1 MENLENTLKELMLEF
16 ESSGMGIDDFVKSK
30 LASSGRIDAAECA
43 EEIISTLTAIDEKF
57 VSLQKMKADGYN
69 REEWLRSEVDEAV
82 AELSPAQAGELLAS
96 ATDTLNDT
104 DETATANPYS
114 ALDAAFIIRDLDD
127 ALVKNT
133 CDNLAEEK

>member
-30 LASSGRIDAAECA
+30 LASSGRNDAAECA

-57 VSLQKMKADGYN
+57 ASLQKMKADGYN
-69 REEWLRSEVDEAV
+69 RKEWLRGEVDEAV
-82 AELSPAQAGELLAS
+82 AELSPEQAGELIAS
-96 ATDTLNDT
+96 ATNTLNDT

-127 ALVKNT
+127 ALVKNS

>member
-30 LASSGRIDAAECA
+30 LASSGRIDAAKCA

-57 VSLQKMKADGYN
+57 TSLQKMKADGYN
-69 REEWLRSEVDEAV
+69 REEWLRGEVDEAV
-82 AELSPAQAGELLAS
+82 AELSPEQAGELIAS
-96 ATDTLNDT
+96 ATNTLNDT

-127 ALVKNT
+127 ALVKNS

>member
-30 LASSGRIDAAECA
+30 LASSGRNDAAECA

-57 VSLQKMKADGYN
+57 TSLQKMKADGYN
-69 REEWLRSEVDEAV
+69 RKEWLRGEVDEAV
-82 AELSPAQAGELLAS
+82 AELSPEQAGELIAS
-96 ATDTLNDT
+96 ATNTLNDT

>member
-16 ESSGMGIDDFVKSK
+16 ESSGMSIDDFVKSK
-30 LASSGRIDAAECA
+30 LASSGRNDAAECA

-57 VSLQKMKADGYN
+57 TSLQKMKADGYN

-82 AELSPAQAGELLAS
+82 AELSPEQAGELIAS
-96 ATDTLNDT
+96 ATNTLNDT

-114 ALDAAFIIRDLDD
+114 ALDVAFIIRDLDD

>member
-30 LASSGRIDAAECA
+30 LASSGRNDAAECA

-57 VSLQKMKADGYN
+57 ASLQKMKADGYN

-82 AELSPAQAGELLAS
+82 AELSPEQAGELIAS
-96 ATDTLNDT
+96 ATNTLNDT
-104 DETATANPYS
+104 DDTATANPYS

-127 ALVKNT
+127 ALVKNS
-133 CDNLAEEK
+133 CDNLVEEK

>member
-30 LASSGRIDAAECA
+30 LASSGRNDAAECA

-57 VSLQKMKADGYN
+57 SSLQKMKADGYN
-69 REEWLRSEVDEAV
+69 REEWLRGEVDEAV
-82 AELSPAQAGELLAS
+82 AELSPEQAGELIAS
-96 ATDTLNDT
+96 ATNTLNDT

-127 ALVKNT
+127 ALIKNT

>member
-30 LASSGRIDAAECA
+30 LASSGRNDAAECA

-57 VSLQKMKADGYN
+57 TSLQKMKADGYN
-69 REEWLRSEVDEAV
+69 RKEWLRGEVDEAV
-82 AELSPAQAGELLAS
+82 AELSPEQAGELIAS
-96 ATDTLNDT
+96 ATNTLNDT

-133 CDNLAEEK
+133 CDSLAEEK

>member
-16 ESSGMGIDDFVKSK
+16 EISGMGIDDFVKSK

-57 VSLQKMKADGYN
+57 VSLQKMKANGYN

-82 AELSPAQAGELLAS
+82 AELSPEQAGELLTA
-96 ATDTLNDT
+96 ATDSLNNA
-104 DETATANPYS
+104 DEPTPSNTYS
-114 ALDAAFIIRDLDD
+114 ALDAAFIIHDLDD

>member
-30 LASSGRIDAAECA
+30 LASSGRNDAAECA

-57 VSLQKMKADGYN
+57 TSLQKMKADGYN

-82 AELSPAQAGELLAS
+82 AELSPEQAGELLTA
-96 ATDTLNDT
+96 ATDSLNNA
-104 DETATANPYS
+104 DEPTPSAAYS

>member
-30 LASSGRIDAAECA
+30 LASSGRNDAAECA

-57 VSLQKMKADGYN
+57 TSLQKMKADGYN

-82 AELSPAQAGELLAS
+82 AELSPEQAGELLTA
-96 ATDTLNDT
+96 ATDTLNNA
-104 DETATANPYS
+104 DEPTPSAAYS

-133 CDNLAEEK
+133 CDNLAEEN

>member
-30 LASSGRIDAAECA
+30 LASSGRNDAAECA

-57 VSLQKMKADGYN
+57 ASLQKMKADGYN
-69 REEWLRSEVDEAV
+69 REEWLRGEVDEAV
-82 AELSPAQAGELLAS
+82 AELSPEQAGELLTA
-96 ATDTLNDT
+96 ATDTLNNA
-104 DETATANPYS
+104 DEPTPSAAYS

-127 ALVKNT
+127 ALVKNS

>member
-57 VSLQKMKADGYN
+57 ASLQKMKSEGYN
-69 REEWLRSEVDEAV
+69 REEWLRGKVDEAV
-82 AELSPAQAGELLAS
+82 SELSPEQAGELLTA
-96 ATDTLNDT
+96 ATDSLNNA
-104 DETATANPYS
+104 DEPTPVNAYS

-133 CDNLAEEK
+133 CEHLSEEK

>member
-30 LASSGRIDAAECA
+30 LASSGRNDAAECA

-57 VSLQKMKADGYN
+57 ISLQKIKADGYN

-82 AELSPAQAGELLAS
+82 SELSPEQAGELLTA
-96 ATDTLNDT
+96 ATDSLNNA
-104 DETATANPYS
+104 DEPTPSNTYS
-114 ALDAAFIIRDLDD
+114 ALDAAFIIRNLDD

>member
-30 LASSGRIDAAECA
+30 LASSGRNDAAECA

-57 VSLQKMKADGYN
+57 TSLQKMKADGYN
-69 REEWLRSEVDEAV
+69 REEWLRGEVDEAV
-82 AELSPAQAGELLAS
+82 SELSPEQAGELLTA
-96 ATDTLNDT
+96 ATDSLNNA
-104 DETATANPYS
+104 DEPTTANSYS

>member
-30 LASSGRIDAAECA
+30 LASSGRNDAAECA

-57 VSLQKMKADGYN
+57 TSLQKMKADGYN
-69 REEWLRSEVDEAV
+69 REEWLRNEVDEAV
-82 AELSPAQAGELLAS
+82 AELSPEQVGELLTA
-96 ATDTLNDT
+96 ATDTLNNA
-104 DETATANPYS
+104 DEPTPSAAYS

>member
-30 LASSGRIDAAECA
+30 LASSGRNDAAECA

-57 VSLQKMKADGYN
+57 TSLQKMKADGYN

-82 AELSPAQAGELLAS
+82 AELSPEQAGELIAS
-96 ATDTLNDT
+96 ATNTLNDT

-127 ALVKNT
+127 ALVKNS

>member
-16 ESSGMGIDDFVKSK
+16 ESSGMSIDDFVKSK
-30 LASSGRIDAAECA
+30 LASSGRNDAAECA

-57 VSLQKMKADGYN
+57 TSLQKMKADGYN

-82 AELSPAQAGELLAS
+82 AELSPEQAGELIAS
-96 ATDTLNDT
+96 ATNTLNDT

>member
-30 LASSGRIDAAECA
+30 LASSGRNDAAECA
-43 EEIISTLTAIDEKF
+43 EEIISTLNAIVEKF
-57 VSLQKMKADGYN
+57 ASLQKMYADGYN
-69 REEWLRSEVDEAV
+69 RVEWLRNEVDEAV
-82 AELSPAQAGELLAS
+82 AELSPEQVGELLTA
-96 ATDTLNDT
+96 ATDTLNNA
-104 DETATANPYS
+104 DEPTPSAAYS

-133 CDNLAEEK
+133 CDNLAEEN

>member
-1 MENLENTLKELMLEF
+1 MENFDNILKALMLEF
-16 ESSGMGIDDFVKSK
+16 ESSGKGIDDFIKSK
-30 LASSGRIDAAECA
+30 LTTSGRIDAVECA
-43 EEIISTLTAIDEKF
+43 NEIISTLTAIDEKF
-57 VSLQKMKADGYN
+57 TSLQKMKADGYN

-82 AELSPAQAGELLAS
+82 AELSPEQAGELIAS
-96 ATDTLNDT
+96 ATNTLNDT

>member
-30 LASSGRIDAAECA
+30 LASSGRNDAAECA

-57 VSLQKMKADGYN
+57 SSLQKMKVDGYN
-69 REEWLRSEVDEAV
+69 REEWLRGEVDEAV
-82 AELSPAQAGELLAS
+82 AELSPEQAGELIAS
-96 ATDTLNDT
+96 ATNTLNDT

-127 ALVKNT
+127 ALVKNS

>member
-30 LASSGRIDAAECA
+30 LASSGRNDAAECA

-57 VSLQKMKADGYN
+57 TSLQKMKADGYN
-69 REEWLRSEVDEAV
+69 REEWLRGEVDEAV
-82 AELSPAQAGELLAS
+82 AELSPEQAGELLTA
-96 ATDTLNDT
+96 ATDTINNADKPT
-104 DETATANPYS
+104 PSAAYS

>member
-30 LASSGRIDAAECA
+30 LASSGRNDAAECA

-57 VSLQKMKADGYN
+57 SSLQKMKADGYN
-69 REEWLRSEVDEAV
+69 REEWLRGEVDEAV
-82 AELSPAQAGELLAS
+82 AELSPEQAGELIAS
-96 ATDTLNDT
+96 ATNTLNDT

-127 ALVKNT
+127 ALVKNS

>member
-30 LASSGRIDAAECA
+30 LASSGRSDAAECA

-57 VSLQKMKADGYN
+57 SSLQKMKADGYN
-69 REEWLRSEVDEAV
+69 REEWLRGEVDEAV
-82 AELSPAQAGELLAS
+82 AELSPEQAGELIAS
-96 ATDTLNDT
+96 ATNTLNDT

-127 ALVKNT
+127 ALIKNT

>member
-1 MENLENTLKELMLEF
+1 MENFDNILKALMLEF
-16 ESSGMGIDDFVKSK
+16 ESSGKGIDDFIKSK
-30 LASSGRIDAAECA
+30 LTTSGRIDAVECA
-43 EEIISTLTAIDEKF
+43 NEIISTLTAIDEKF
-57 VSLQKMKADGYN
+57 TSLQKMKADGYN

-82 AELSPAQAGELLAS
+82 AELSPEQAGELIAS
-96 ATDTLNDT
+96 ATNTLNDT

-127 ALVKNT
+127 ALVKNS

>member
-82 AELSPAQAGELLAS
+82 AELSPEQAGELLAS

>member
-30 LASSGRIDAAECA
+30 LASSGRNDAAECA

-57 VSLQKMKADGYN
+57 TSLQKMKADGYN
-69 REEWLRSEVDEAV
+69 REEWLRGEVNEAV
-82 AELSPAQAGELLAS
+82 SELSPEQAGELLTA
-96 ATDTLNDT
+96 ATDSLNNA
-104 DETATANPYS
+104 DEPTSSNTYS

-133 CDNLAEEK
+133 CDNLAEEN

>member
-30 LASSGRIDAAECA
+30 LASSGRNDAAECA

-57 VSLQKMKADGYN
+57 TSLQKMKADGYN
-69 REEWLRSEVDEAV
+69 RKEWLRGEVDEAV
-82 AELSPAQAGELLAS
+82 AELSPEQAGELIAS
-96 ATDTLNDT
+96 ATNTLNDT

-127 ALVKNT
+127 ALVKNS

>member
-30 LASSGRIDAAECA
+30 LASSGRNDAAECA

-57 VSLQKMKADGYN
+57 TSLQKMKADGYN
-69 REEWLRSEVDEAV
+69 RKEWLRGEVDEAV
-82 AELSPAQAGELLAS
+82 AELSPEQAGELIAS
-96 ATDTLNDT
+96 ATNTLNDT

-127 ALVKNT
+127 ALVKNS
-133 CDNLAEEK
+133 CDNLAEEN

>member
-16 ESSGMGIDDFVKSK
+16 EISGMGIDDFVKSK
-30 LASSGRIDAAECA
+30 LASSGRIDAAKCA

-82 AELSPAQAGELLAS
+82 AELSPEQAGELLAS
-96 ATDTLNDT
+96 ATDTLNNA
-104 DETATANPYS
+104 DEPTPSAPYS

-127 ALVKNT
+127 ALVKNS

>member
-30 LASSGRIDAAECA
+30 LASSGRNDAAECA

-57 VSLQKMKADGYN
+57 TSLQKMKADGYN

-82 AELSPAQAGELLAS
+82 AELSPEQAGELIAS
-96 ATDTLNDT
+96 ATNTLNDT

-127 ALVKNT
+127 ALVKNS
-133 CDNLAEEK
+133 CDNLAEEN

>member
-16 ESSGMGIDDFVKSK
+16 ESSGMGIDDFIKSK
-30 LASSGRIDAAECA
+30 LTTSGRIDAVECA
-43 EEIISTLTAIDEKF
+43 NEIISTLTAIDEKF
-57 VSLQKMKADGYN
+57 TSLQKMKADGYN
-69 REEWLRSEVDEAV
+69 RKEWLRGEVDEAV
-82 AELSPAQAGELLAS
+82 AELSPEQAGELLTA
-96 ATDTLNDT
+96 ATDSLNNA
-104 DETATANPYS
+104 DEPTPSNTYS

>member
-30 LASSGRIDAAECA
+30 LASSGRNDAAECA

-57 VSLQKMKADGYN
+57 ASLQKMKADGYN

-82 AELSPAQAGELLAS
+82 AELSPEQAGELIAS
-96 ATDTLNDT
+96 ATNTLNDT
-104 DETATANPYS
+104 DDTATANPYS

-127 ALVKNT
+127 ALVKNS
-133 CDNLAEEK
+133 CDNLAEEN